1 MNVTNNALYKWL
13 HSDYLNN
20 IETNFGVNRNTA
32 YKQLKLNKF
41 DEDLS
46 RTKIKKTKSEEENI
60 NRWLHEDFIKNISKT
75 FGIDEEEV
83 YKQLKVDNFN
93 EDKSLEYWNSYYA

>member
-20 IETNFGVNRNTA
+20 IATNFGVNRNTA

-46 RTKIKKTKSEEENI
+46 RTKIKTNKYQRKI
-60 NRWLHEDFIKNISKT
+60 YLI
-75 FGIDEEEV
+75 
-83 YKQLKVDNFN
+83 
-93 EDKSLEYWNSYYA
+93 